1 MMWYEKKKSNQDPS
15 SHDSANNDVYVQ
27 DDHLLNIKLPEDFSS
42 IILPQLIGYEQ
53 DENGNTI
60 NSSTIILRQK
70 QQQQQQIQ
78 NEEDSNHH
86 SVPTREGWY
95 PVTRLVGSESKRGTL
110 VDTTNIT
117 AASLVQVNKRQSASL
132 SSSYGDTL
140 TCHSKEDSSGS
151 LDLNESHTSPS
162 CSITHSDKPDPP
174 VYCIPHLQKDRPKF
188 KRNYPRSTV
197 LKFDTCKPNELPPA
211 DSSATQKSFKP
222 RHSNS
227 STSGTPKKSIK
238 PPTPFLS
245 ETCVEGQYKPTQNSL
260 PANTPLIQ
268 VEEDGDDNDKKMK
281 QRVQRRTSGIKLPK
295 NELSSKQRQQQQ
307 KKRASAIIV
316 PLINVEDNGSMIPRR
331 PLSSSSCSS
340 HIEKNTISTTTMATS
355 KNKNKKQNRTMSIN
369 STLGGGSRI
378 PVRSQTMK
386 V

>member
-1 MMWYEKKKSNQDPS
+1 MFLFKNKKKKKSNQDLS
-15 SHDSANNDVYVQ
+15 SHDSTNNDVYVH

-151 LDLNESHTSPS
+151 LDLNESHPSPS
-162 CSITHSDKPDPP
+162 CSLTHSAKPNQP
-174 VYCIPHLQKDRPKF
+174 VPCILHLQKDRPKF

-197 LKFDTCKPNELPPA
+197 LKFDTSEPNEL
-211 DSSATQKSFKP
+211 SSTIIATETSAQQKSFKP
-222 RHSNS
+222 RSNNS
-227 STSGTPKKSIK
+227 STSGTLKKSIK
-238 PPTPFLS
+238 PPTPFFL
-245 ETCVEGQYKPTQNSL
+245 ETCVEEQNKPSQNSL
-260 PANTPLIQ
+260 HANTHLIPC
-268 VEEDGDDNDKKMK
+268 EADGDDHDKKTK
-281 QRVQRRTSGIKLPK
+281 QRVQRRTSGIKLSK
-295 NELSSKQRQQQQ
+295 NEVSSKQRQQQQ
-307 KKRASAIIV
+307 KKRASVIIAPV
-316 PLINVEDNGSMIPRR
+316 INMDDN
-331 PLSSSSCSS
+331 
-340 HIEKNTISTTTMATS
+340 
-355 KNKNKKQNRTMSIN
+355 
-369 STLGGGSRI
+369 
-378 PVRSQTMK
+378 
-386 V
+386 